1 MPDQRAI
8 NNLSRRVASAREALG
23 MALRRAG
30 YDPRTLDTLPEPG
43 DCGCGLA
50 GAIREWRAANDA
62 LDQAHARSGGWS
74 GR

>member
-1 MPDQRAI
+1 
-8 NNLSRRVASAREALG
+8 

-62 LDQAHARSGGWS
+62 LDQAHARTGGWS